1 MRAWWLAAVLA
12 AGDPYVELGPMV
24 GHTGSDEALL
34 WVKASGPS
42 RLAVRYGRRPD
53 LADGRLTGGIPLGP
67 DTDFA
72 GHVRVTELEPATRY
86 FYAVFLDG
94 RAATAPPYPSFVTAP
109 RPGMRGRFRF
119 AFGSCVGAKGADAAA
134 CWGDM
139 AARTSFDLLLML
151 GDNHYADSTD
161 PALQR
166 ASYWDHRRPA
176 GFREIAARTP
186 TYGIWD
192 DHDYGPNNSDGTAP
206 GKEDSLR
213 TFREFWANPAYG
225 QEDDPGVYF
234 SFSWGDADFFMLD
247 SRTHRTPNR
256 APDDGTKTMLGARQ
270 KEWLKRGLAAS
281 RASLKF
287 VACGSEWQTHT
298 QPDGWSSFLR
308 ERDEIFG
315 FIRDRGIRGVIFLSG
330 DRHFTAA
337 YQIQGRFLEFT
348 SGPLGSSNAR
358 PKEAPEMILCHAEGK
373 LYAVAEADT
382 TGERP
387 AVTLEV
393 YRAGEGL
400 RERRPFTAEEI
411 DGEVRIPPMAWPPE
425 RRR

>member
-1 MRAWWLAAVLA
+1 MAAVLA

-24 GHTGSDEALL
+24 GHTGSDEARL

-166 ASYWDHRRPA
+166 ASYRDHRRPA

-281 RASLKF
+281 RASFKF

>member
-1 MRAWWLAAVLA
+1 MRGLWMAAVLA

-24 GHTGSDEALL
+24 GHAGPEEARI
-34 WVKASGPS
+34 WVKASRPA
-42 RLAVRYGRRPD
+42 RLEVRWGKRPD
-53 LADGRLTGGIPLGP
+53 LADGRTSEGVDLGP

-72 GHVRVTELEPATRY
+72 GHARLTGLEPATRY
-86 FYAVFLDG
+86 FYAVSLDG
-94 RAATAPPYPSFVTAP
+94 RPATAPPYPSFVTAP
-109 RPGMRGRFRF
+109 RPGAKGRFRF
-119 AFGSCVGAKGADAAA
+119 AFGSCVGPKGADAAA

-166 ASYWDHRRPA
+166 ASYADHRRPA
-176 GFREIAARTP
+176 GFRQIASRTP
-186 TYGIWD
+186 TYAIWD
-192 DHDYGPNNSDGTAP
+192 DHDYGPNNSDGTVP

-213 TFREFWANPAYG
+213 TFKEFWANPAYG
-225 QEDDPGVYF
+225 QEGDPGVYF

-247 SRTHRTPNR
+247 SRYHRTPNR
-256 APDDGTKTMLGARQ
+256 APDDGTKTMLGVRQ

-298 QPDGWSSFLR
+298 QPDCWSSFRR

-315 FIRDRGIRGVIFLSG
+315 FLRAHRIRGVIFLSG

-337 YQIQGRFLEFT
+337 YQIEGRFLEFT
-348 SGPLGSSNAR
+348 SGPIGSSNAR
-358 PKEAPEMILCHAEGK
+358 PQKAPEMILCHAEGK
-373 LYAVAEADT
+373 LYAVVEADT
-382 TGERP
+382 AGERP
-387 AVTLEV
+387 GVALEV
-393 YRAGEGL
+393 YRAGTGL
-400 RERRPFTAEEI
+400 LERRPFTAEEI
-411 DGEVRIPPMAWPPE
+411 EGEARIPPMAWPPA
-425 RRR
+425 RR